1 MKKQMTGKLIWIERY
16 IDTSFGDCSKSMSV
30 AVERTTF
37 FGRKIIDKDNL
48 FGFSND
54 DLKVGDEVCYNFNG
68 YSSSKYIIKRSNGNS

>member
-1 MKKQMTGKLIWIERY
+1 MKNQMTGKLIWIERY
-16 IDTSFGDCSKSMSV
+16 KFGDGSKSMSV

-37 FGRKIIDKDNL
+37 FGRKVIDKDNL

-68 YSSSKYIIKRSNGNS
+68 YSSSKYIIRRSNGNF